1 MELVGDK
8 IYAAQ
13 LCALH
18 LGGDITW
25 IHNYKYKG
33 EQREKVKSL
42 KNITSISSNSHNNK
56 VNVSAYTSYYRDYNS
71 VNLNYDTEVLWQ
83 PSSN

>member
-42 KNITSISSNSHNNK
+42 KNITSISSNTRFNK
-56 VNVSAYTSYYRDYNS
+56 VNVVARTIYSAYDSA
-71 VNLNYDTEVLWQ
+71 NLNYDTEVLWQ